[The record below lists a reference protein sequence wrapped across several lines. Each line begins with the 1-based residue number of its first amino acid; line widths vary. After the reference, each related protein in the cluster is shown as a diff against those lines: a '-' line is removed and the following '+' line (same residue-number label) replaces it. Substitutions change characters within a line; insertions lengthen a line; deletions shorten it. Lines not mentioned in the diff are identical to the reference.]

1 MDVARPI
8 AIDIDIEDAVERVGA
23 ETPGVDVSP
32 IDLDTVIRAIEA
44 APRAVE
50 EQPAPTP
57 SPAEETR
64 VNLNTATSEAL
75 QTLETIGP
83 STAQRII
90 DDRETQGPFATV
102 EEITRV
108 KGIGQKTLDKIRA
121 RVVV

>member
-1 MDVARPI
+1 MQRVLLSSILILKTPLKEQLRKRRACLPDRSRHRRPG
-8 AIDIDIEDAVERVGA
+8 DRGG
-23 ETPGVDVSP
+23 TP
-32 IDLDTVIRAIEA
+32 
-44 APRAVE
+44 AVE